1 MGRRVERAR
10 RPYVPP
16 VKRIELS
23 KENIK
28 SRWIATI
35 LFLVVGLASIA
46 VTLYVSLTPE
56 AGWEEI
62 KANASDTENCS
73 GEFSLVYHL
82 GTGET
87 SLSKEKKAIAGVY
100 TAACETAHK
109 LFHSTAE
116 YEGVQNI
123 AYINSHPNET
133 VTVDP
138 KLYKAFEQLE
148 NSGIRH
154 QYMGP
159 AYETYNGVFYC
170 REEYQTA
177 DYDPLQNDELRA
189 YFSEIAAFAADPEAV
204 HLELLDENRVCL
216 RVSEAYLKFSEEN
229 ETNRFLDLYWMKNA
243 FIADFIAEQLTE
255 SGYTHG
261 VLSSYDGFVRSMED
275 ADSTDFRFILFDR
288 KGNTVYPAAT
298 ELYSGQRS
306 MVYLRSYPASELDMR
321 HYSLLSDGEIRVP
334 YLDIADGLPKASVGG
349 MASSSKT
356 LGCAEILLSV
366 LPNFVGDSFDEAQV
380 LELVNNGIDTVF
392 CQDGVLSHTSPE
404 TRLVDVHPDETVV
417 CITE

>member
-1 MGRRVERAR
+1 M
-10 RPYVPP
+10 
-16 VKRIELS
+16 
-23 KENIK
+23 
-28 SRWIATI
+28 
-35 LFLVVGLASIA
+35 VVGLASIA
-46 VTLYVSLTPE
+46 VTLYVFLTPE

-62 KANASDTENCS
+62 KANATDTENCS
-73 GEFSLVYHL
+73 GEFSLMYHL

-87 SLSKEKKAIAGVY
+87 SLSKEKKAVAAVY
-100 TAACETAHK
+100 TAACDTAHK
-109 LFHSTAE
+109 LFSSTEA
-116 YEGVQNI
+116 YEDVQNI

-138 KLYKAFEQLE
+138 KLYQAFEQLE

-154 QYMGP
+154 PYMGP
-159 AYETYNGVFYC
+159 AYEIYNGVFNC
-170 REEYQTA
+170 REEHQTA
-177 DYDPLQNDELRA
+177 DYDPMQNDDLRA
-189 YFSEIAAFAADPEAV
+189 YYSEIAAFAADPETV
-204 HLELLDENRVCL
+204 HLELLGENRVCL
-216 RVSEAYLKFSEEN
+216 KVSDAYLRFAEEN

-261 VLSSYDGFVRSMED
+261 VLSSYDGFVRSLES

-298 ELYSGQRS
+298 ELYSGRRS
-306 MVYLRSYPASELDMR
+306 IVYLRSYPASELDMR
-321 HYSLLSDGEIRVP
+321 HFYLLSNGEIRVP

-349 MASSSKT
+349 LASSSKSA
-356 LGCAEILLSV
+356 GCAEILLKI
-366 LPNFVGDSFDEAQV
+366 LPGFVGDSFDETRV
-380 LELVNNGIDTVF
+380 LVLANNGIDSVF

-404 TRLVDVHPDETVV
+404 IRLVDVHPEETVI